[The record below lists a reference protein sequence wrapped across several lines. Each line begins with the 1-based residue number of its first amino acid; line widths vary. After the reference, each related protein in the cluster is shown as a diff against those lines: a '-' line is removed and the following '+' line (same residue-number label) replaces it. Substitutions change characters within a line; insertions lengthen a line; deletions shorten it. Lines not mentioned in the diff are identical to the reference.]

1 MRRLL
6 IILFATSFVFLA
18 AAELPP
24 LLGSSSGVAEARRRC
39 PRGYRKVCGR
49 SRNCRKRYV
58 RCRRYRRG
66 RCVSKV
72 YRRTCVRSCRCVR
85 RR

>member
-1 MRRLL
+1 MRRFMVVVL
-6 IILFATSFVFLA
+6 ATAVVFLA

-24 LLGSSSGVAEARRRC
+24 LLGSQSGIAEARRRC

-49 SRNCRKRYV
+49 KKNCR
-58 RCRRYRRG
+58 RRYIRCKRRRRG

-72 YRRTCVRSCRCVR
+72 YRRSCVRTCRCVR